1 MTRSDR
7 VGRALLCAAGR
18 PWRRPR
24 RSFRK
29 AGTPWKGVG
38 EAGRGALK
46 TYQLTQNHMLRTAR
60 ENPSSS
66 NRVTSPSMIPSG
78 IVLEEAAFLK
88 SW

>member
-1 MTRSDR
+1 
-7 VGRALLCAAGR
+7 
-18 PWRRPR
+18 
-24 RSFRK
+24 
-29 AGTPWKGVG
+29 
-38 EAGRGALK
+38 
-46 TYQLTQNHMLRTAR
+46 MLRTAR